1 MSPCHQKSLQSSY
14 AEIAKGTIED
24 NYREYA
30 IFTIVIIFIALR
42 IFQRNYND
50 ASIFPTCGDFTRNFI
65 ERCVY

>member
-24 NYREYA
+24 TYREYA
-30 IFTIVIIFIALR
+30 IFTIVIIFIPLH

-50 ASIFPTCGDFTRNFI
+50 AAIFPI
-65 ERCVY
+65 